1 MSEVLHTHWKSP
13 SNIALIKYWGKTGH
27 QIPCNPSL
35 SITLDQA
42 HTDTRIEAVP
52 KQGDFPEPELY
63 FEGKRN
69 LPFETKILGFF
80 QQISDR
86 LPVVTSHKLLI
97 HSENSFPHSAG
108 IASSASAMS
117 ALALGLCELQ
127 RQLDGGARDAAF
139 FALASDIA
147 RLGSG
152 SASRSVYGGLV
163 SWGKHADLPES
174 SNEVAAPL
182 PFEVHEVFTKLHD
195 DILILDRSPKK
206 VSSRAGH
213 GLMKGNLFSEVRFK
227 QANQHFSE
235 LLEALKTGD
244 WDRFIA
250 ITESEA
256 LSLHA
261 MMLTSTPPYLLIQPQ
276 TVKIIKELQDFRQQS
291 GLPVCF
297 TLDAGP
303 NVHLIYPHTCRE
315 KVQELLSMWQNDSSF
330 SFEVLP
336 DVMGKGP
343 ICLK

>member
-1 MSEVLHTHWKSP
+1 
-13 SNIALIKYWGKTGH
+13 
-27 QIPCNPSL
+27 
-35 SITLDQA
+35 
-42 HTDTRIEAVP
+42 
-52 KQGDFPEPELY
+52 
-63 FEGKRN
+63 
-69 LPFETKILGFF
+69 
-80 QQISDR
+80 
-86 LPVVTSHKLLI
+86 
-97 HSENSFPHSAG
+97 
-108 IASSASAMS
+108 
-117 ALALGLCELQ
+117 
-127 RQLDGGARDAAF
+127 
-139 FALASDIA
+139 
-147 RLGSG
+147 
-152 SASRSVYGGLV
+152 LV

-213 GLMKGNLFSEVRFK
+213 GLMKGNLFSEIRFK